1 MLKLYHQP
9 ISFNSRR
16 PWIALLE
23 KGLDFELIEM
33 QLNGDQFQPEF
44 MALNPFHHVPVLVDD
59 DFGVVESLA
68 ILDYLE
74 AKYPNPSLLPTEEK
88 ALAIVR
94 MVEMVTVNE
103 LLPAINPLL
112 RQMIGLDSEPE
123 KIEEAK
129 QKATIVLNFFEQLL
143 GDRPY
148 FGSEQLTLA
157 DIVAGSSIL
166 FLPQMGVSFNS
177 KLQNWSDRIM
187 QRPSWQTTQP
197 TPETIAAFKSRI
209 KTLMAKNQAK

>member
-44 MALNPFHHVPVLVDD
+44 VALNPFHHIPVLIDD
-59 DFGVVESLA
+59 DFRVVESLA

-74 AKYPNPSLLPTEEK
+74 AKYPHPSLLPKEEK

-143 GDRPY
+143 GDRSY

-209 KTLMAKNQAK
+209 KTLMAKKQAN

>member
-44 MALNPFHHVPVLVDD
+44 VALNPFHHVPVLVDD
-59 DFGVVESLA
+59 DFRVVESLA
-68 ILDYLE
+68 ILDYIE
-74 AKYPNPSLLPTEEK
+74 AKYPNPSLLPKEEK

-129 QKATIVLNFFEQLL
+129 QKAAVVLNFFEQLL

-157 DIVAGSSIL
+157 DIVAGTSIL
-166 FLPQMGVSFNS
+166 FLPQMGVTFNS
-177 KLQNWSDRIM
+177 KLQSWSDRIT

-197 TPETIAAFKSRI
+197 TPKAIAAFKSRI

>member
-1 MLKLYHQP
+1 MGGCQ
-9 ISFNSRR
+9 
-16 PWIALLE
+16 
-23 KGLDFELIEM
+23 
-33 QLNGDQFQPEF
+33 
-44 MALNPFHHVPVLVDD
+44 HVPVLVDD
-59 DFGVVESLA
+59 DFRVVESLA

-74 AKYPNPSLLPTEEK
+74 AKYPNPSLLPKEEK

-112 RQMIGLDSEPE
+112 RQMIGLDSDPE

-129 QKATIVLNFFEQLL
+129 QKATVVLNFFEQLL

-166 FLPQMGVSFNS
+166 FLPQMGVTFNLHS
-177 KLQNWSDRIM
+177 ALQLELHRDYV
-187 QRPSWQTTQP
+187 
-197 TPETIAAFKSRI
+197 KG
-209 KTLMAKNQAK
+209 KAKN